1 MPIPTELVGSLPR
14 PMKLQEAY
22 QAYDDGKIDFA
33 ALQAEQDKAAEDS
46 IRRLEETGET
56 YVTDGEQRE
65 SSFATYPITDTL
77 AGTGLADN
85 LAGDGQFFAIFDD
98 GHHRQLP
105 RLTGG
110 PFRYKTFA
118 SEFVEKNQALASKP
132 VKQAVIAPSM
142 LMLLYPLEGEIDGYS
157 REQFL
162 DDLCDEVEKD
172 IRQAFAAGAVRVSI
186 DFTEGRLANK
196 NDSRNPWTNKDMLQE
211 FIDLNNRV
219 IDRFSPEER
228 KNIGI
233 HTCPGGDMDSVHSK
247 EVPYEKL
254 LSKMF
259 QLNVGYFLI
268 QCASEEDKENVYK
281 LVGQYSRDDA
291 NGVPQVCFIGVIN
304 PLDPE
309 VETAEEVRDR
319 LLAAAKHIPP
329 ERLGAT
335 DDCGFSPFSR
345 DEKPKHGSP
354 DFARDIAM
362 QKIANRVK
370 GAAMASEE
378 LGRLDRD
385 AAGREQERSQLARAC
400 AGIVVALG
408 GGHDAA
414 LHEDVPLAGEGVGL
428 VGGHAGLLGEVGH
441 VGADRGQVLD
451 ARLVHRVLGVGDL
464 EHHVDE
470 RAALEVLAREPLA
483 EDVEDRQ
490 QPARRRVGAGLR
502 LGLQPRARPALL
514 ATLEER
520 EDELVL
526 RREVAVERH
535 LRRTGLGDDAI
546 DPHRLGAVAAEEFVG
561 GLEDPLTATGRCHG
575 PSTIASA
582 R

>member
-22 QAYDDGKIDFA
+22 EALDQGQIDFA
-33 ALQAEQDKAAEDS
+33 ELQRLQDDAAKDS
-46 IRRLEETGET
+46 IERLEQTGET

-110 PFRYKTFA
+110 PFRYKTYA
-118 SEFVEKNQALASKP
+118 SEFVEKNKRIASKP
-132 VKQAVIAPSM
+132 LKQAVISASM
-142 LMLLYPLEGEIDGYS
+142 MMLLYPLEGEIEGYS

-162 DDLCDEVEKD
+162 DDVVDEVEKD
-172 IRQAFAAGAVRVSI
+172 IRQAFAAGAERVSI

-196 NDSRNPWTNKDMLQE
+196 NDSRNPWTGKDMLQE

-219 IDRFSPEER
+219 LARFSADER
-228 KNIGI
+228 RNIGI
-233 HTCPGGDMDSVHSK
+233 HTCPGGDNDSVHSK

-259 QLNVGYFLI
+259 QLNAGYFLI
-268 QCASEEDKENVYK
+268 QCASEEDRESVYE
-281 LVGQYSRDDA
+281 LVGRYSRDDA
-291 NGVPQVCFIGVIN
+291 DGVPQVCFMGVID
-304 PLDPE
+304 PLSPE
-309 VETAEEVRDR
+309 VETPEQVRDQ
-319 LLAAAKHIPP
+319 LVAAARHIPV

-370 GAAMASEE
+370 GARMASEE
-378 LGRLDRD
+378 LG
-385 AAGREQERSQLARAC
+385 
-400 AGIVVALG
+400 V
-408 GGHDAA
+408 
-414 LHEDVPLAGEGVGL
+414 
-428 VGGHAGLLGEVGH
+428 
-441 VGADRGQVLD
+441 
-451 ARLVHRVLGVGDL
+451 
-464 EHHVDE
+464 
-470 RAALEVLAREPLA
+470 
-483 EDVEDRQ
+483 
-490 QPARRRVGAGLR
+490 
-502 LGLQPRARPALL
+502 
-514 ATLEER
+514 
-520 EDELVL
+520 
-526 RREVAVERH
+526 
-535 LRRTGLGDDAI
+535 
-546 DPHRLGAVAAEEFVG
+546 
-561 GLEDPLTATGRCHG
+561 
-575 PSTIASA
+575 
-582 R
+582 